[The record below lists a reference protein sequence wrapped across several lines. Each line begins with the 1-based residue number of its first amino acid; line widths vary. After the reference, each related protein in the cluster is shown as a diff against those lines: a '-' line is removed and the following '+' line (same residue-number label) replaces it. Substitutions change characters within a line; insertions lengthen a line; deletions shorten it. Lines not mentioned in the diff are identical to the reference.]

1 MQGGQGD
8 VLMAANGLQAL
19 LELGL
24 PVLAPDA
31 TCYTRTAIVPVIRV
45 MLPGIKVAPLAESQ
59 HAARPRYA
67 TSAKTSWT
75 TVFRNY
81 FTSDWYVNF
90 AERRRL
96 ASFGNAGP
104 SRHARIEQW
113 ITDWKLASGPRWRRE
128 TPSYYG
134 LKMWAP
140 LAEAWSVP
148 EVALLKGLY
157 KSYRTMATRL
167 RLHAEAFGHEPAAT
181 LAIFPGG
188 RSFQFIPP
196 DFVRELVTTLTISA
210 DEHCCYFAPDDPL
223 IEDYRAVGLACAVTP
238 SIEAMLASIARA
250 KVAVTADSLASHVA
264 QLSARL
270 HLALMSH
277 DVPQHTIHPAA
288 ASIVVYEPLECCPCE
303 YGNRTP
309 GSRCPAGHERCAVFR
324 SCDYRD
330 AALHAL
336 RRLMAS

>member
-31 TCYTRTAIVPVIRV
+31 TCFTRTAIVPLIRV

-59 HAARPRYA
+59 HAVRPRYA

-90 AERRRL
+90 AERRRI
-96 ASFGNAGP
+96 ASFGHAAP
-104 SRHARIEQW
+104 SRHSRIQQW
-113 ITDWKLASGPRWRRE
+113 LTDRKLAPGPRWLRE

-140 LAEAWSVP
+140 MAEAWSVS
-148 EVALLKGLY
+148 EIALLKGLY
-157 KSYRTMATRL
+157 KSHRTMATRL
-167 RLHAEAFGHEPAAT
+167 RLHAESFGAEPSLAV
-181 LAIFPGG
+181 AIFPGG
-188 RSFQFIPP
+188 RSFQFVPP
-196 DFVRELVTTLTISA
+196 DFLKVVIDQLAISA
-210 DEHCCYFAPDDPL
+210 DQYCCYFAPDDPF
-223 IEDYRAVGLACAVTP
+223 IQDYKAIGLTCAITR
-238 SIEAMLASIARA
+238 SIEAMLAIMVRARI
-250 KVAVTADSLASHVA
+250 VATADSLASHVA
-264 QLSARL
+264 QLSAKV
-270 HLALMSH
+270 HVALMSH

-288 ASIVVYEPLECCPCE
+288 ASVVVYEPLECCPCA
-303 YGNRTP
+303 YANRTR
-309 GSRCPAGHERCAVFR
+309 GSRCPAGHDRCAVFQ
-324 SCDYRD
+324 SCDYRE
-330 AALHAL
+330 ATLQAL
-336 RRLMAS
+336 R